1 MVYAFA
7 GGYADAI
14 GYLLV
19 RAFTGHVT
27 GNLVL
32 LAVSLQHPHWPEIV
46 ERAVAIVTFLLAT
59 SVGFRIAQQG
69 KRRSPWVLFVAQAVL
84 VVAVSLPFI
93 RASQHHDLWLI
104 AGLCLALGL
113 QNGAIT
119 SSGGVSLHATFIS
132 GDLTSFVKL
141 VSQGRGEN
149 KSSLASK
156 EAVHSVTPKGTL
168 LLGVAFCFVGGAYS
182 ASLLIGK
189 LGPLIPLTLLL
200 PFGVAAVLSA
210 VSNTESQ
217 AGRSALT
224 KQA

>member
-32 LAVSLQHPHWPEIV
+32 LATSLQHPHWPEIV
-46 ERAVAIVTFLLAT
+46 ERVVAIVTFLLAT
-59 SVGFRIAQQG
+59 SAGFRIAQQG
-69 KRRSPWVLFVAQAVL
+69 QRRSPWILFVAQAVL
-84 VVAVSLPFI
+84 VVAVSLPLF
-93 RASQHHDLWLI
+93 RASLHHGLWLI

-119 SSGGVSLHATFIS
+119 SSGGVSLHATFVS

-141 VSQGRGEN
+141 VSQDRGEN
-149 KSSLASK
+149 KSDLASK
-156 EAVHSVTPKGTL
+156 GSAKSKGAL
-168 LLGVAFCFVGGAYS
+168 LLGVVLSFVGGAYS